1 MYKIITQ
8 NNFEVKISNLKGSNM
23 YIYMVEF
30 DKFYIHLKCFDIMN
44 LIIYKNYIMVDN
56 CSLCKK

>member
-1 MYKIITQ
+1 
-8 NNFEVKISNLKGSNM
+8 
-23 YIYMVEF
+23 MVEF

-44 LIIYKNYIMVDN
+44 LIMYKNYIMVAN